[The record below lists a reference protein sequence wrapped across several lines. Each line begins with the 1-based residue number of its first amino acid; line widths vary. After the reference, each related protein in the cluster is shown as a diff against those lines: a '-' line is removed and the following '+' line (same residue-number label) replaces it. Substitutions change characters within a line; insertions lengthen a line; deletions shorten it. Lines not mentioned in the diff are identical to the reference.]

1 MVDQA
6 TVSDDPLAIEALHQ
20 ETRALHGEVDE
31 CLASL
36 EEWRQRRKKDFEVF
50 EEEMGKYQWERIEA
64 DLQLLDME
72 ASGTSWQPV
81 DAAEAFSAVATC
93 GTGSAADAATD
104 AEARDAGDVVAAAA
118 PGPAESERLA
128 ALRAEVEALRRKE
141 AESEKLLSPSEV
153 LGPEFS
159 EEDWDELEQNLLR
172 TRGEVDQVQES
183 IASAGNQMAQELQE
197 MEKMLAE
204 CEAFRL
210 RCHGK

>member
-20 ETRALHGEVDE
+20 
-31 CLASL
+31 
-36 EEWRQRRKKDFEVF
+36 EWRQRRKKDFEVF